1 MKNIKKIW
9 RTKNFL
15 TLYCSVSW
23 NMCNESLENI
33 YQNTMQDNEQY
44 KEVNIDK
51 EKIYLEELKNSESV
65 NVYYNTNTK
74 VTNWERQFED
84 GRFCHLEGGIVQ
96 LYSRHIQQHLLS
108 PKKWPD
114 SSVAKKTSA
123 DGRVAYR

>member
-44 KEVNIDK
+44 KEVNINK
-51 EKIYLEELKNSESV
+51 EKI
-65 NVYYNTNTK
+65 
-74 VTNWERQFED
+74 
-84 GRFCHLEGGIVQ
+84 
-96 LYSRHIQQHLLS
+96 
-108 PKKWPD
+108 
-114 SSVAKKTSA
+114 
-123 DGRVAYR
+123 